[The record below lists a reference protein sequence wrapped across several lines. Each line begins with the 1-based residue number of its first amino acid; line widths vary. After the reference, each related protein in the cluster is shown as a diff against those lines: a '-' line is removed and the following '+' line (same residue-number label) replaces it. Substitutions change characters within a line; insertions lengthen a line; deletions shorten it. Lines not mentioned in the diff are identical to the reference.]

1 MAWIE
6 TAGGLALPA
15 PALGSGKITV
25 STLVDGGR
33 NANGSFIGSVVG
45 DDKLKIEMNFS
56 ALRPDE
62 MQRLLSVFDRRQG
75 GRFVQRFRVF
85 DPRVNDFV
93 WLDMYVG
100 DRSGTPY
107 LVDPV
112 SLRPA
117 FWKDVQ
123 ANRVEV

>member
-6 TAGGLALPA
+6 TAGGIALPA
-15 PALGSGKITV
+15 PALGSGKITI

-33 NANGSFIGSVVG
+33 NTNGDFIGSVVG

-117 FWKDVQ
+117 FWKDAQ
-123 ANRVEV
+123 ANLVEV

>member
-6 TAGGLALPA
+6 TASGIALPA
-15 PALGSGKITV
+15 PALGSGKITI

-33 NANGSFIGSVVG
+33 NTNGDFIGSVVG

-56 ALRPDE
+56 VLRPEE
-62 MQRLLSVFDRRQG
+62 MQRLLAVFDRRQG

-85 DPRVNDFV
+85 DPRANDFV

-112 SLRPA
+112 SLRPS

-123 ANRVEV
+123 ANLVQV